1 MAESSNAGADAGCS
15 FASYRPTAQFKP
27 FEWVRGEGLSLPQ
40 QRLAEFLNDARDVV
54 QGTHMLA
61 QLLSWDED
69 RREAACSDASPAP
82 FFNACHRGAL
92 ERLMSVSLGLL
103 GAQIERQCEA
113 LDSARRHGHG

>member
-1 MAESSNAGADAGCS
+1 MAESSNAGADANCS
-15 FASYRPTAQFKP
+15 FASYRPSAQFKP
-27 FEWVRGEGLSLPQ
+27 FEWVRGEGLSLHQ

-69 RREAACSDASPAP
+69 RRETACSDASPAP

-92 ERLMSVSLGLL
+92 ERLMSASLGLL
-103 GAQIERQCEA
+103 GAQIERQCDA
-113 LDSARRHGHG
+113 LDSVRRHG